1 MTIHMIWIAA
11 DIETESSWF
20 EKLITP
26 SSYTQKCVGKTIFSN
41 ADGKWRN
48 RSFIVSNA
56 DTLYQV

>member
-1 MTIHMIWIAA
+1 MIWIAA